1 MPLSNILA
9 QEARH
14 GLDQP
19 DRGCQ
24 AILAGTEAVALRI
37 WGKILG
43 GTAGFAIGG
52 PIGALIGAAAGHYDF
67 YREEESAAARLTR
80 PRSGSNRSRSPA
92 RRGVQRSAETRRI
105 AFATAVIVLGAQ
117 ARQGRRPGHPR
128 RDQGVQAHLPDRRR
142 RGRRRRPHL
151 QRGQGPRRTGSSL
164 RRQIAALFG
173 RDPVLLGELLI
184 GLFELARADG
194 EITPAETDFL
204 RRVAA
209 VFGFDGT
216 AFEQLRARFSATAR
230 TIRRAG
236 DAYAVL
242 GHALLGDD
250 EIQQTY
256 RKLVREHHPDRLV
269 AKGMPE
275 EMIEQAN
282 KVLAAINAATDH
294 IAKERKLR

>member
-1 MPLSNILA
+1 ML
-9 QEARH
+9 
-14 GLDQP
+14 
-19 DRGCQ
+19 
-24 AILAGTEAVALRI
+24 LAGTEAVALRI

-52 PIGALIGAAAGHYDF
+52 PIGAIIGAAAGHAYDF
-67 YREEESAAARLTR
+67 YRKEESAGRLTR
-80 PRSGSNRSRSPA
+80 PRPDLRAQGPQTGDPPA
-92 RRGVQRSAETRRI
+92 RVFSDPSETRRI
-105 AFATAVIVLGAQ
+105 AFATAVIVLGAKLAKIDGVVTRGEIEAFKRIFRIDDAEVGDV
-117 ARQGRRPGHPR
+117 ARIF
-128 RDQGVQAHLPDRRR
+128 DEAKTSAH
-142 RGRRRRPHL
+142 GFEAYA
-151 QRGQGPRRTGSSL
+151 
-164 RRQIAALFG
+164 RQIAALFG

-209 VFGFDGT
+209 IFGFDIR

-230 TIRRAG
+230 APSSAG

-242 GHALLGDD
+242 GLPRSASDD
-250 EIQQTY
+250 AIRQTY
-256 RKLVREHHPDRLV
+256 RNLVREHHPDRLV

-275 EMIEQAN
+275 EMVEQAN
-282 KVLAAINAATDH
+282 KVLAAINAAYDR

>member
-1 MPLSNILA
+1 MVGSV
-9 QEARH
+9 
-14 GLDQP
+14 
-19 DRGCQ
+19 
-24 AILAGTEAVALRI
+24 LAGTEAVALRI

-52 PIGALIGAAAGHYDF
+52 PIGAIIGAAAGHAYDF

-80 PRSGSNRSRSPA
+80 PGSDQIGHDPRLGEVFSDP
-92 RRGVQRSAETRRI
+92 AETRRI
-105 AFATAVIVLGAQ
+105 AFATAVIVLGAKLAKADGVVTRDEIKAFKRIFRIDDAEVGDVGRIFNE
-117 ARQGRRPGHPR
+117 ARTSAPGFE
-128 RDQGVQAHLPDRRR
+128 AYA
-142 RGRRRRPHL
+142 
-151 QRGQGPRRTGSSL
+151 
-164 RRQIAALFG
+164 RQIAALFG
-173 RDPVLLGELLI
+173 HDPVLLGELLI

-209 VFGFDGT
+209 VFGFDVT

-230 TIRRAG
+230 DRSSTG

-242 GHALLGDD
+242 GLSRSAGDD
-250 EIQQTY
+250 EIRQTY
-256 RKLVREHHPDRLV
+256 RKLVREHHPDLLV

-282 KVLAAINAATDH
+282 KVLAAINAAYDR

>member
-1 MPLSNILA
+1 M
-9 QEARH
+9 
-14 GLDQP
+14 
-19 DRGCQ
+19 
-24 AILAGTEAVALRI
+24 RI

-52 PIGALIGAAAGHYDF
+52 PIGAIIGAAAGHAYDF
-67 YREEESAAARLTR
+67 YREEESGAARLTR
-80 PRSGSNRSRSPA
+80 PGSDPLGHDP
-92 RRGVQRSAETRRI
+92 RRGEQPAPVFGDPAETRRI
-105 AFATAVIVLGAQ
+105 AFATAVIVLGAKLAKVDGRVTRDEIKAFKRIFRIDDAEVGDV
-117 ARQGRRPGHPR
+117 ARIFNEARTS
-128 RDQGVQAHLPDRRR
+128 AH
-142 RGRRRRPHL
+142 GFEAYA
-151 QRGQGPRRTGSSL
+151 
-164 RRQIAALFG
+164 RQIAALFG

-216 AFEQLRARFSATAR
+216 AFKQLRARFSATAR
-230 TIRRAG
+230 DLSSTR

-242 GHALLGDD
+242 GLSPSAADA
-250 EIQQTY
+250 EIRQTY

-282 KVLAAINAATDH
+282 KVLAAINAAHDR